1 MALEFDQGLVP
12 ALSKETLGEVF
23 FVKAQRARM
32 DYEDNENTGEIK
44 ERPVEFSSAAQET
57 IFVVNFPPE
66 VIIEDLKNGD
76 VVELE
81 NVEFRFWSSVDK
93 NGVSSRVES
102 DIKVYAKGYKKTGKN
117 VFQSSVTTQP
127 AHEKGNVQ
135 PGKEGQKKE

>member
-12 ALSKETLGEVF
+12 ALPKETLGEVF
-23 FVKAQRARM
+23 FVKEKRVRM
-32 DYEDNENTGEIK
+32 NYEDDENTGEIK

-66 VIIEDLKNGD
+66 VSIEGLKNGD

-81 NVEFRFWSSVDK
+81 NVEFRFWSSIDREATS
-93 NGVSSRVES
+93 GRVES
-102 DIKVYAKGYKKTGKN
+102 DIKVYATGYKKTGKN
-117 VFQSSVTTQP
+117 VFQSPAVTQP
-127 AHEKGNVQ
+127 VHEKGNVQ